1 MNIDFAP
8 PGQRRSHMRLAI
20 SAVMLVLLL
29 GMVWSI
35 TSETEAAF
43 PPNASLVPSEDEMHA
58 INSAVDELN
67 FPWSEVLSLIETSVD
82 DNLRIIQ
89 FDADTREN
97 RLTMHGEARDSRSV
111 LELPDRLRRSPL
123 ITDARVIS
131 QNPASNQESSGYS
144 IRFALAATFRPVT
157 GEQP

>member
-1 MNIDFAP
+1 MKIDFAP
-8 PGQRRSHMRLAI
+8 PGQHRSLMRLAI
-20 SAVMLVLLL
+20 SVVMLALLL

-43 PPNASLVPSEDEMHA
+43 PPNASLIPSEEEMHA

-67 FPWSEVLSLIETSVD
+67 FPWSEVLSLVETSVD

-89 FDADTREN
+89 LDADAREN
-97 RLTMHGEARDSRSV
+97 RLTLHGEARDSRSV

-131 QNPASNQESSGYS
+131 QNPASDQESTGYS
-144 IRFALAATFRPVT
+144 IRFALAATFRPAKV
-157 GEQP
+157 EQP